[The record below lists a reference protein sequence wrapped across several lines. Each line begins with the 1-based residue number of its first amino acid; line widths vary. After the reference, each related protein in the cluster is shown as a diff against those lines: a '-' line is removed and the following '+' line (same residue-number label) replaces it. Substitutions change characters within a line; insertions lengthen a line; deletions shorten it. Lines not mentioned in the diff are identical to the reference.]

1 MNTCKEGEGRTEMRT
16 AEEYRREAGA
26 DLETVPWAMGR
37 GGGGRP
43 SCLSWGEMTDC
54 VTWGQPFKLR

>member
-1 MNTCKEGEGRTEMRT
+1 MRT